1 MSFSHLFFR
10 YFDPKPSFF
19 YFDDIGGTIC
29 SIVLPSNAPINQISS
44 APQSSMEA
52 AKKDACL
59 KAVEE
64 LHKLG
69 ALSDHLLPL
78 KNTVPEEEI
87 ILLASSGSGSSE
99 G

>member
-1 MSFSHLFFR
+1 MSFTRLFFR
-10 YFDPKPSFF
+10 FFDPKPSFC

-29 SIVLPSNAPINQISS
+29 NIILPSNAPINQIAST
-44 APQSSMEA
+44 PQSSVDA

-78 KNTVPEEEI
+78 QNSVLEVETV
-87 ILLASSGSGSSE
+87 LVSSDSGSSE